1 MYLLDSNILIYS
13 AKPEYRFLQKYITS
27 DAIISAISIST
38 VIEVLGYHRFLDED
52 KRYLESCIELL
63 HVIEV
68 SQEIGLKAVQLRQ
81 RQKMSLGDSIVAATA
96 LIHDCELVTRNVSDF
111 RGIRDLRILN
121 PFED

>member
-13 AKPEYRFLQKYITS
+13 AKPEYRFLQKYITN
-27 DAIISAISIST
+27 DAIISAVSIST
-38 VIEVLGYHRFLDED
+38 VIEVLGYHRFLEAD
-52 KRYLESCIELL
+52 KQYLESCIALL

-68 SQEIGLKAVQLRQ
+68 SQEIGLQAVALRQ

-111 RGIRDLRILN
+111 RNIPDLRIFN

>member
-63 HVIEV
+63 HVI
-68 SQEIGLKAVQLRQ
+68 
-81 RQKMSLGDSIVAATA
+81 
-96 LIHDCELVTRNVSDF
+96 
-111 RGIRDLRILN
+111 
-121 PFED
+121 